1 MPIPQG
7 REQKET
13 SSLEITDDK
22 SSQSIT
28 VDDHFLPVSDSMVSL
43 ETDDVRVDISVGN
56 GVTIESIY
64 DKVLS
69 HDYLVNGVSLF
80 KYTIFTDLDS
90 LSLSAW
96 KSEGI
101 ALSKNS
107 VKPIEVLVNENR
119 NALQLEAVSKNND
132 LAFHI
137 EIFFTDSMSFDISLS
152 ITSYRD
158 DKVFFRASMP
168 TVTMLNVKQQDAEIM
183 IPQEAG
189 WVTRYD
195 GESHMGYTW
204 LDTISGS
211 LP

>member
-1 MPIPQG
+1 MTLKRYFQTILSILLLISMMIGAFGLSGCADSQG

-137 EIFFTDSMSFDISLS
+137 EIFL
-152 ITSYRD
+152 
-158 DKVFFRASMP
+158 P
-168 TVTMLNVKQQDAEIM
+168 
-183 IPQEAG
+183 IP
-189 WVTRYD
+189 
-195 GESHMGYTW
+195 
-204 LDTISGS
+204 
-211 LP
+211 